1 MNEKMYVDD
10 NNCDNGND
18 GDEKVFFTPLI
29 LITNNGHQN
38 PLHH

>member
-1 MNEKMYVDD
+1 MYVDD

-18 GDEKVFFTPLI
+18 RDEKVFLTPLI
-29 LITNNGHQN
+29 IITNNGYQN

>member
-1 MNEKMYVDD
+1 MNEKMHVDD

-18 GDEKVFFTPLI
+18 GYEKVFSRPLI

>member
-18 GDEKVFFTPLI
+18 GDERVFLTPLI
-29 LITNNGHQN
+29 IITNNGHQN